1 MVTISLYLIAIVLA
15 NLSSTFFGP
24 SASIANAFLFIGLD
38 LTTRDKLHEEWKNRG
53 LVWKMG
59 LLIAVGSL
67 LSYLINRN
75 SAQIAIAST
84 LAFAAAA
91 LTDGVVYHWLS
102 DRTKMQKVNGS
113 NAASAL
119 VDSVVFP
126 TVAFGSL
133 MPLIVIG
140 QFAAK
145 FFGGFLWS
153 ILLRYHKEEPTP
165 ILSQRR
171 S

>member
-1 MVTISLYLIAIVLA
+1 MVTIFLYLFAVVLA

-59 LLIAVGSL
+59 LLIAAGSV

-91 LTDGVVYHWLS
+91 LTDGVVYHCLS
-102 DRTKMQKVNGS
+102 DKSKMQKVNGS

-119 VDSVVFP
+119 VDSIVFP
-126 TVAFGSL
+126 TVAFGAL
-133 MPLIVIG
+133 MPMIVVG

-153 ILLRYHKEEPTP
+153 IILQYHKEEPRP
-165 ILSQRR
+165 LPS
-171 S
+171 

>member
-1 MVTISLYLIAIVLA
+1 VVTIFLYLFAVVLA

-59 LLIAVGSL
+59 LLIAAGSV

-91 LTDGVVYHWLS
+91 LTDGVVYHCLS
-102 DRTKMQKVNGS
+102 DKSKMQKVNGS

-119 VDSVVFP
+119 VDSIVFP
-126 TVAFGSL
+126 TVAFGAL
-133 MPLIVIG
+133 MPMIVVG

-153 ILLRYHKEEPTP
+153 ILLQYHKEEPRP
-165 ILSQRR
+165 LPS
-171 S
+171 

>member
-1 MVTISLYLIAIVLA
+1 MVTIFLYLFAVVLA

-59 LLIAVGSL
+59 LLIAAGSV

-91 LTDGVVYHWLS
+91 LTDGVVYHCLS
-102 DRTKMQKVNGS
+102 DKSKMQKVNGS

-119 VDSVVFP
+119 VDSIVFP
-126 TVAFGSL
+126 TVAFGAL
-133 MPLIVIG
+133 MPMIVVG

-153 ILLRYHKEEPTP
+153 ILLQYHKEDPRP
-165 ILSQRR
+165 LPS
-171 S
+171 

>member
-1 MVTISLYLIAIVLA
+1 MVTIFLYLFAVVLA

-38 LTTRDKLHEEWKNRG
+38 LTARDKLHEEWKNRG

-59 LLIAVGSL
+59 LLIAAGSV

-91 LTDGVVYHWLS
+91 LTDGVVYHCLS
-102 DRTKMQKVNGS
+102 DKSKMQKVNGS

-119 VDSVVFP
+119 VDSIVFP
-126 TVAFGSL
+126 TVAFGAL
-133 MPLIVIG
+133 MPMIVVG

-153 ILLRYHKEEPTP
+153 ILLQYHKEEPRP
-165 ILSQRR
+165 LPS
-171 S
+171 